1 MMLSKVKQ
9 IVVKNGGKKKNF
21 VYYGSRNQN
30 EEFCGVISVLY
41 PNVFKIDLI
50 NGGVKV
56 YSYNDLLIG
65 NLKIVD

>member
-1 MMLSKVKQ
+1 MILDNVKDK
-9 IVVKNGGKKKNF
+9 IEKYLGKKHRF
-21 VYYGSRNQN
+21 VFHGSRNQN

>member
-9 IVVKNGGKKKNF
+9 SVAKNVGKKKNF
-21 VYYGSRNQN
+21 IYLGSRNQN

-41 PNVFKIDLI
+41 PNVFKIELV
-50 NGGVKV
+50 NGGVRV

-65 NLKIVD
+65 SLRIVE